1 MLSPF
6 VKLYKLHSPHPSGP
20 DDTFLD
26 SNKAQ
31 YRECCGGDGG
41 DEAEESRQTYRDD
54 APFHC
59 HRTPLDIS
67 FDRAMPSARSSI
79 CRDPS
84 GLDNAFIDSRIEQ
97 VSLLNVQYAIR
108 EKKKS
113 SPSGLTMILPLSLS
127 AAPNSTHVALRL
139 VKIL

>member
-1 MLSPF
+1 MGNDSFMQIVHPPF
-6 VKLYKLHSPHPSGP
+6 FKLIKLHSPRPSNL
-20 DDTFLD
+20 DDTLLD
-26 SNKAQ
+26 SNEAQ
-31 YRECCGGDGG
+31 YRESCGDDGG
-41 DEAEESRQTYRDD
+41 DDVEESRQTYRDD

-97 VSLLNVQYAIR
+97 VSLLNDQYAIR

-113 SPSGLTMILPLSLS
+113 SP
-127 AAPNSTHVALRL
+127 
-139 VKIL
+139 